1 MEWGLMWELS
11 LLILVTLQAGK
22 KRKPPETLTV
32 IRGWERE
39 ESLSV
44 NCGDS
49 CGNHCGNH
57 RGGHLGTSPLGITP
71 KELKTRGHASSSVT
85 PTLLLNR
92 LHKYQHLWFL

>member
-1 MEWGLMWELS
+1 MWELS

-71 KELKTRGHASSSVT
+71 KELKTRGARIIKRHPS
-85 PTLLLNR
+85 PLLLNR